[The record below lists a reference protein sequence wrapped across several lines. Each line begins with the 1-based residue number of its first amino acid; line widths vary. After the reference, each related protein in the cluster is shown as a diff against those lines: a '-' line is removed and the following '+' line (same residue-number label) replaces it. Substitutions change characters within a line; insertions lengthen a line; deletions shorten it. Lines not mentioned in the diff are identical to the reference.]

1 MIRRSPPDALRLRQF
16 AKLEYGDPRGF
27 LIQLRKFEIELSA
40 SDTPQSLRNLR
51 TNGLKGEREMR
62 DAALFCVGISECIGS
77 DVRFAPFENQ
87 DFDFIATWPSSDI
100 EPVQN
105 FCPIQLKEVAPPH
118 LNPNSSIQEVL
129 DGLTK
134 YTDSIDLVLAIKLN
148 RPEHFDPSQVE
159 VPSGLQFGGVW
170 IFGSISE
177 DQSEWA
183 IFGDFANDAAEPIGH
198 RYLYPA

>member
-1 MIRRSPPDALRLRQF
+1 LRQF
-16 AKLEYGDPRGF
+16 AQLEYGDPRGF
-27 LIQLRKFEIELSA
+27 LRQLREFENQLAA
-40 SDTPQSLRNLR
+40 SDTPRSLRNLR
-51 TNGLKGEREMR
+51 TNGLKVEREMR
-62 DAALFCVGISECIGS
+62 DGALFCVGISECIGA

-100 EPVQN
+100 DPVQN
-105 FCPIQLKEVAPPH
+105 FCPVQLKEVAPPH
-118 LNPNSSIQEVL
+118 LNPTSSIQGVL

-134 YTDSIDLVLAIKLN
+134 YKNSRDLVVAIKLN
-148 RPEHFDPSQVE
+148 RPEHFDPSQVR
-159 VPSGLQFGGVW
+159 VPSDLQVGSIW

-183 IFGDFANDAAEPIGH
+183 IWGDFAIDATVPLGH

>member
-1 MIRRSPPDALRLRQF
+1 VLRLRQF

-27 LIQLRKFEIELSA
+27 LIHLRKFEIELSA
-40 SDTPQSLRNLR
+40 SDTPKSLRNLR

-118 LNPNSSIQEVL
+118 LNPNSSVQGIL
-129 DGLTK
+129 NNLRK
-134 YTDSIDLVLAIKLN
+134 YKNSKDLAVAIKLN
-148 RPEHFDPSQVE
+148 RPDRFDPSEVL
-159 VPSGLQFGGVW
+159 VPSDLQVGSIW

-183 IFGDFANDAAEPIGH
+183 IWGDFANDVAEPVSC
-198 RYLYPA
+198 RYLYPT